1 MMPNP
6 SWKALEGKI
15 FGGKKAQNFRLS
27 GSGGHGL
34 ITASVILARA
44 GILEGH
50 NALQAQVYG
59 AEARG
64 SATKA
69 EVVIKDGDIFYP
81 KLVAPDF
88 LLALTPDGITR
99 FSQDM
104 VPNGLVVYDS
114 VLIPDKEP
122 SDKGPYYFGIPMWRE
137 ILAELG
143 SGVAINIVSLGVVVA
158 LTEVVSRKSIEDSVH
173 ENFKKEYRAN
183 NQKALE
189 LGYRLAEEV
198 KRG

>member
-1 MMPNP
+1 MNPNP
-6 SWKALEGKI
+6 SWNALHGKM
-15 FGGKKAQNFRLS
+15 FGGRKAENFRLS

-34 ITASVILARA
+34 ITASVILAKA
-44 GILEGH
+44 GIREGH
-50 NALQAQVYG
+50 NALQSQVYG

-69 EVVIKDGDIFYP
+69 EIVIKDGDIFYP

-88 LLALTPDGITR
+88 LLALTPDGITK
-99 FSQDM
+99 FSHDV
-104 VPNGLVVYDS
+104 VPNGLVVFDS
-114 VLIPDKEP
+114 ILLPDMEP
-122 SDKGPYYFGIPMWRE
+122 SDRGPFYFGVPMWRE
-137 ILAELG
+137 IIAELG
-143 SGVAINIVSLGVVVA
+143 TGIAINIVSLGVVVG
-158 LTEVVSRKSIEDSVH
+158 LTEVVTRASIEEIVH
-173 ENFKKEYRAN
+173 ESFKKEFKAS

>member
-1 MMPNP
+1 VTQNP
-6 SWKALEGKI
+6 SWKALQGKV
-15 FGGKKAQNFRLS
+15 FGGKKAENFRLS

-34 ITASVILARA
+34 ITASTILAKA
-44 GILEGH
+44 GIIEGH
-50 NALQAQVYG
+50 NALQSQVYG

-69 EVVIKDGDIFYP
+69 EIVIKDGEIYYP

-88 LLALTPDGITR
+88 LLALTPDGITK
-99 FSQDM
+99 FSHDV
-104 VPNGLVVYDS
+104 VPNGLVIFDS
-114 VLIPDKEP
+114 VLVPNATP

-143 SGVAINIVSLGVVVA
+143 SGIAINIVSLGVVVGM
-158 LTEVVSRKSIEDSVH
+158 TNVVSNKSLEDAVH
-173 ENFKKEYRAN
+173 EGFRREFRAN

-189 LGYRLAEEV
+189 LGYRLAEDI

>member
-1 MMPNP
+1 MKPNP
-6 SWKALEGKI
+6 SWKSLQGKM
-15 FGGKKAQNFRLS
+15 FGGKKAENFRLS

-34 ITASVILARA
+34 ITASVILAKA

-50 NALQAQVYG
+50 NALQSQVYG

-69 EVVIKDGDIFYP
+69 EIVIKDGDIFYP
-81 KLVAPDF
+81 KLVAPEF
-88 LLALTPDGITR
+88 LLALTPDGITK
-99 FSQDM
+99 FSHD
-104 VPNGLVVYDS
+104 VVTNGLVVYDS
-114 VLIPDKEP
+114 VLIPDMEP
-122 SDKGPYYFGIPMWRE
+122 SDKGPYFFGIPMWRE
-137 ILAELG
+137 ILSELG
-143 SGVAINIVSLGVVVA
+143 SGIAINIVSLGVVVG

-173 ENFKKEYRAN
+173 ENFKKEFMAS

-189 LGYRLAEEV
+189 LGYRLAEEI